1 MVRKTYEREIKTNI
15 WRTFAA
21 PLACEVFCSAKGLK
35 SSSPRAALLVCEATE
50 GSWNTQE
57 KFLNELGHSIS
68 KASHERGRSFGHNNL
83 RRMDFPSLQR
93 RDFHCNLP
101 WFNVPSVKGGKVYF
115 WVSKFGRGTLTP
127 ISSSLLSA
135 TLIAHVYVITSR
147 RLDFRG
153 IATRPLHWR
162 ARRQVYCFEPRV
174 ILHQETLSLS

>member
-1 MVRKTYEREIKTNI
+1 MVRKTYKREIKTNI

-68 KASHERGRSFGHNNL
+68 EVSHERGRSFGHNNL

-101 WFNVPSVKGGKVYF
+101 WFNVPSIKRGKVYF
-115 WVSKFGRGTLTP
+115 WVSNLEKEHQLQFPQAYSVQIWLRMCTWK
-127 ISSSLLSA
+127 LSCD
-135 TLIAHVYVITSR
+135 L
-147 RLDFRG
+147 
-153 IATRPLHWR
+153 
-162 ARRQVYCFEPRV
+162 
-174 ILHQETLSLS
+174 

>member
-1 MVRKTYEREIKTNI
+1 MVRKTYKREIKTNI

-101 WFNVPSVKGGKVYF
+101 WFNVPSIKRGKVYF
-115 WVSKFGRGTLTP
+115 WVSNLEKEHRLQFPQAYSVQIWLRMCTWK
-127 ISSSLLSA
+127 LSCD
-135 TLIAHVYVITSR
+135 L
-147 RLDFRG
+147 
-153 IATRPLHWR
+153 
-162 ARRQVYCFEPRV
+162 
-174 ILHQETLSLS
+174 